1 MSRKQFKNVIC
12 KYGAPMG
19 RTESLTDLFLNNPSG
34 KVRCFKVRFVDGD
47 YDDGGAYW
55 GRGVNNI
62 ALYCATKQKGTVT
75 NGDGLLMFTRAFN
88 RMDAKAQFQGKASAI
103 CGNKKGNTISWIN

>member
-1 MSRKQFKNVIC
+1 MSRKQFEDVSC

-19 RTESLTDLFLNNPSG
+19 RSEILNDFSG
-34 KVRCFKVRFVDGD
+34 KVRCFRVRFVDGD

-55 GRGVNNI
+55 GRGNRYI

-103 CGNKKGNTISWIN
+103 CGKNGNTISWIN